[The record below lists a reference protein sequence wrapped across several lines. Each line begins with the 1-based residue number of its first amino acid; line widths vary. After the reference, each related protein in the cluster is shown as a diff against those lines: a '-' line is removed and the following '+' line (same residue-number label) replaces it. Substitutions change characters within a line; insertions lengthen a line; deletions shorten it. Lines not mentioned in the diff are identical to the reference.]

1 MLPNFKIV
9 IGGILVFVLLFA
21 VTGAG
26 VVAPQTYT
34 RVGAMPEIGRP
45 LMQRVIPDESA
56 LLSTSLRRGDELR
69 LHELAALMAIAE
81 PQAAPDRD
89 DQVMVGR
96 DAGEKS
102 DATTEPIVAT
112 IAPDSASAAPP
123 PGGRDAIAAPPPVLS
138 AREPVAATTA
148 AATVP
153 DGGAESMPGADRA
166 KPAAD
171 VPSQARAPSRQGAL
185 EGDLAKPGDG
195 NHSASSDAPKRH
207 HNIAAHAR
215 KRLAAAR
222 RVRQATPT
230 ATPNKPFNMFGQTSF
245 QSHF

>member
-81 PQAAPDRD
+81 PLAAPDRD
-89 DQVMVGR
+89 DQVSVAR

-112 IAPDSASAAPP
+112 IAPDSAS
-123 PGGRDAIAAPPPVLS
+123 AAPPPVLS

-171 VPSQARAPSRQGAL
+171 VPSQARATSRQGAL
-185 EGDLAKPGDG
+185 EGDLTKPGDG

-207 HNIAAHAR
+207 HRIAAHAR

-230 ATPNKPFNMFGQTSF
+230 ATPNQPFNMFGQTSF

>member
-9 IGGILVFVLLFA
+9 IGGILILVLLFA

-26 VVAPQTYT
+26 VVAPQIYT

-45 LMQRVIPDESA
+45 LMQRVIADESA

-102 DATTEPIVAT
+102 DATTEPIGAT
-112 IAPDSASAAPP
+112 IASDSAAPP
-123 PGGRDAIAAPPPVLS
+123 PGGRDSIAAPPPVLS
-138 AREPVAATTA
+138 AQEPVAATP

-166 KPAAD
+166 KPAAV
-171 VPSQARAPSRQGAL
+171 VPSQARAASRQGAL
-185 EGDLAKPGDG
+185 EGDLTTLGDG

-207 HNIAAHAR
+207 HGIAAHTR
-215 KRLAAAR
+215 KRLAAAHR
-222 RVRQATPT
+222 LRQATP
-230 ATPNKPFNMFGQTSF
+230 ATSNPAFNMFGQTSF